1 MANTAGDMADPA
13 RTLPRALYLSV
24 CLVMVVYVGVA
35 LASLGHLSLP
45 AIDAAR
51 DYALSQAAKTFMG
64 GAGFTFIA
72 VGALFATAAALNATL
87 YGAANVCY
95 MIARDG
101 ELPEIF
107 DRKAWRG
114 APEGLFLTAALVL
127 VFILA
132 FDLSSVA
139 MMGSGAFLFIYAA
152 VAASHLR
159 LRTQTGGRPA
169 LIWLSIVL
177 CLALLA
183 VLGANMFVHSRPA
196 FWTML
201 GLLPELRPG
210 MAYRKAP
217 GESSD
222 ARR

>member
-1 MANTAGDMADPA
+1 
-13 RTLPRALYLSV
+13 
-24 CLVMVVYVGVA
+24 
-35 LASLGHLSLP
+35 
-45 AIDAAR
+45 
-51 DYALSQAAKTFMG
+51 
-64 GAGFTFIA
+64 

-201 GLLPELRPG
+201 GLFPASFSLEW
-210 MAYRKAP
+210 AYRKAT
-217 GESSD
+217 GRIIKTGKALNSS
-222 ARR
+222 AGG